1 MSWSTPVW
9 FESLECDALCLIVIV
24 ILMRSASMVLSENR
38 LPLSGNMLLNAGTCK
53 LAGGVRKEQIKLIEN
68 SFTGA

>member
-1 MSWSTPVW
+1 
-9 FESLECDALCLIVIV
+9 LIVIV